1 MNLNK
6 IVSIIVFFIILNGCA
21 DYKIN
26 KKEKNYYSSSGFA
39 LIYSEGLF
47 VNNTINKKINNND
60 YVVMHSSLKPNT
72 SVRIINPDNSKT
84 FETKILKKAN
94 YPKIFNVVI
103 SNKIATFLNLDYKNP
118 YVEIHEIKKNKTFI
132 AKKVSI
138 FQEEKNV
145 AGKAPVD
152 EIKMDD
158 ITDEKSVNTSQSS
171 EIGNFILI
179 ISEFYYKK
187 SAINL
192 KVDLEKK
199 MNVNNISI
207 DKINSNKYRLSIGP
221 FKNFNALKNTYI
233 SLNNLGFEDL
243 NIYKE

>member
-6 IVSIIVFFIILNGCA
+6 IVSMIVFFIILNGCA

-47 VNNTINKKINNND
+47 VNKTINKKINNND

-72 SVRIINPDNSKT
+72 SVRILNPDNSKT

-158 ITDEKSVNTSQSS
+158 ITDEKSENTSQTS
-171 EIGNFILI
+171 EIENFILI